1 MIMHGNCV
9 DTSHKR
15 HPQHNVYY
23 VIAFAYYSAS
33 PVPPTLF
40 LLPLSNNISLQF
52 KGSFPPLL
60 AAEPGRRLDLKVI
73 ALYVLESAGEKEKAS
88 SKLEA
93 ERGWARV
100 GTRGEGEYSVARSR
114 EVDARSQSERERV

>member
-9 DTSHKR
+9 DTSHKW

-33 PVPPTLF
+33 P
-40 LLPLSNNISLQF
+40 F

-73 ALYVLESAGEKEKAS
+73 ALYVLESAGVRFRVAEKG
-88 SKLEA
+88 L
-93 ERGWARV
+93 V
-100 GTRGEGEYSVARSR
+100 
-114 EVDARSQSERERV
+114 